1 MKYWWLKCLCKAD
14 KKKDKRK
21 TKGKGGNQEVH
32 TEKESKSQGRPHYSL
47 TLVTLILSKLL
58 QDMDGHF
65 RLSHGWKHIH
75 VESTGPL
82 F

>member
-32 TEKESKSQGRPHYSL
+32 TEKDSKCQGRPH
-47 TLVTLILSKLL
+47 
-58 QDMDGHF
+58 
-65 RLSHGWKHIH
+65 
-75 VESTGPL
+75 
-82 F
+82 